1 VPNLNKN
8 QQSTN
13 NKSDVLHTARRCRHY
28 AMCKVDFFGTGV
40 CPSGKKNHFV
50 SFYPQGMMDITAAVL
65 ENRIPVTTGLLDVAN
80 ECTLC
85 GICDTQ
91 CYFVTELRPFGVF
104 QTLKNYLD
112 DYLQSNEP
120 VEIPSDEFLNKLR
133 SITGDKYA
141 TNDPA
146 LLIAYANDPF
156 PNSSETM
163 PRYVVVPSDT
173 HQVSEIV
180 KLCRREELEYTIRG
194 NGSSAM
200 GFVLG
205 SGVIID
211 TIRMKKM
218 EFDTS
223 NRAVTIGAGISAF
236 ELQKEAVA
244 RGYRVNAA
252 EPSALY
258 CANIMC
264 SGLFSLFSSSYGT
277 GADNFI
283 DAQFVSKE
291 GDIFALSQRDAPNLY
306 GFSKSD
312 PPIQE
317 ICTQAVVKL
326 HPIEEDESAIA
337 VPFSDMQSAIGY
349 AKKLNRRHIGL
360 GIGVLGG
367 EYLSTFISPTA
378 ELAET
383 LRNVFHKELGIE
395 YLVVVLGNKHHLDA
409 ARDMAPVVFEQELMR
424 ALILGIPALGEE
436 GLIQILQGM
445 EGEAKLYEILA
456 KPEMLPIIEA
466 ALDSSPKLL
475 SEVVDPDFKF
485 FYEKLYSRPEL
496 TDMLWLNTFRIVS
509 SRMGRDGHL
518 IVSILYVPL
527 DDIPQIE
534 EIHKGFKEVVNSNGV
549 RGEFGF
555 LTPIDQGAMGI
566 FEWDMYLD
574 HADPEE
580 VAKMRKAMEK
590 VGAMVE
596 RFSKQD
602 PRVLWIGDVLNKG
615 FSRKEAY
622 LYHGASFSEDK
633 YE

>member
-1 VPNLNKN
+1 MSDFN
-8 QQSTN
+8 N
-13 NKSDVLHTARRCRHY
+13 NKQISNNTSETLHTARQCRHY
-28 AMCKVDFFGTGV
+28 AMCKVDFLGTGV

-65 ENRIPVTTGLLDVAN
+65 EKRVPVTTGLVDVAN

-104 QTLKNYLD
+104 QTLKSYLD
-112 DYLQSNEP
+112 DYLQSNDP
-120 VEIPSDEFLNKLR
+120 VEVPSDEFLNKLR
-133 SITGDKYA
+133 FITGDKYA
-141 TNDPA
+141 TNDPG
-146 LLIAYANDPF
+146 LLIAYANDPC
-156 PNSSETM
+156 PVSSETM
-163 PRYVVVPSDT
+163 PRYAVVPSDT

-180 KLCRREELEYTIRG
+180 KLCRREGVEYTIRG

-211 TIRMKKM
+211 TIRMTKM
-218 EFDTS
+218 EFDTT
-223 NRAVTIGAGISAF
+223 NRAVTIGAGISSF
-236 ELQKEAVA
+236 EVQKEAVA
-244 RGYRVNAA
+244 RGYRVLAA

-277 GADNFI
+277 GIDNLI
-283 DAQFVSKE
+283 DAEFVSKE

-306 GFSKSD
+306 GFSKTE
-312 PPIQE
+312 PPIQG
-317 ICTQAVVKL
+317 ICTQTVVKL
-326 HPIEEDESAIA
+326 HPIVEDEAAIA
-337 VPFSDMQSAIGY
+337 VPFPDMQSAIDY
-349 AKKLNRRHIGL
+349 AKKLNIRHIGL

-367 EYLSTFISPTA
+367 EYLSTFISPTSKI
-378 ELAET
+378 AET

-395 YLVVVLGNKHHLDA
+395 YLVVVLGNKYHLDA
-409 ARDMAPVVFEQELMR
+409 SRDMAPVVLEQELMR
-424 ALILGIPALGEE
+424 ALILGVPALGEE
-436 GLIQILQGM
+436 GLIQILRGM
-445 EGEAKLYEILA
+445 EGEAKPYEILA

-466 ALDSSPKLL
+466 ALDPSPEQL
-475 SEVVDPDFKF
+475 SEAVDSDLRA
-485 FYEKLYSRPEL
+485 FYKKLYNRTEL

-518 IVSILYVPL
+518 IVTILYVPL
-527 DDIPQIE
+527 DNIPQVE
-534 EIHKGFKEVVNSNGV
+534 EIHKGFKDLTHSCGV

-566 FEWDMYLD
+566 FEWDMYVD
-574 HADPEE
+574 HADPVE
-580 VAKMRKAMEK
+580 VEKMQNAMGKA
-590 VGAMVE
+590 VAMIQG
-596 RFSKQD
+596 FSKQD
-602 PRVLWIGDVLNKG
+602 SRVLWIGDVLNKG

-622 LYHGASFSEDK
+622 LYHGAN

>member
-1 VPNLNKN
+1 
-8 QQSTN
+8 
-13 NKSDVLHTARRCRHY
+13 
-28 AMCKVDFFGTGV
+28 MCKVDFLGTGV
-40 CPSGKKNHFV
+40 CPSGRKNHFV

-65 ENRIPVTTGLLDVAN
+65 ENRIPVTTGLVDVAN
-80 ECTLC
+80 ECALC

-104 QTLKNYLD
+104 QTLKSYLD
-112 DYLQSNEP
+112 DYLLSNDP
-120 VEIPSDEFLNKLR
+120 VEVPSDEFLNELR

-141 TNDPA
+141 TNDPGH
-146 LLIAYANDPF
+146 LIAYANDPC
-156 PNSSETM
+156 PNSFETM
-163 PRYVVVPSDT
+163 PGYAVVPSDT
-173 HQVSEIV
+173 QQVSEIV
-180 KLCRREELEYTIRG
+180 KLCRREGVEYTIRG

-205 SGVIID
+205 SGLIID
-211 TIRMKKM
+211 TTRMKKM

-277 GADNFI
+277 GADNLI
-283 DAQFVSKE
+283 DAEFVSEE
-291 GDIFALSQRDAPNLY
+291 GSVFALSQTDAPNLY
-306 GFSKSD
+306 GFSKTE
-312 PPIQE
+312 PPVQG

-326 HPIEEDESAIA
+326 HPLVEDESAIA
-337 VPFSDMQSAIGY
+337 VPFSDMQSAISY
-349 AKKLNRRHIGL
+349 AEKLNKRHIGL
-360 GIGVLGG
+360 GIGVLGE
-367 EYLSTFISPTA
+367 EYLSTFISPTS

-409 ARDMAPVVFEQELMR
+409 AREMAPVVLEQELMS

-436 GLIQILQGM
+436 GLIQILRGM
-445 EGEAKLYEILA
+445 EGEAKPYEILA

-466 ALDSSPKLL
+466 ALDPSPEKL
-475 SEVVDPDFKF
+475 SETVAPDLQP

-518 IVSILYVPL
+518 IVTILYVPL
-527 DDIPQIE
+527 DNIPQVE
-534 EIHKGFKEVVNSNGV
+534 EIHKGFKELTHDCGV

-555 LTPIDQGAMGI
+555 LTPVDQGAMGI

-580 VAKMRKAMEK
+580 VEKMQKAMEK
-590 VGAMVE
+590 LVVMVE
-596 RFSKQD
+596 GFSKQD

-622 LYHGASFSEDK
+622 LYYGATFG
-633 YE
+633 

>member
-1 VPNLNKN
+1 MSNLSGNK
-8 QQSTN
+8 QPADN
-13 NKSDVLHTARRCRHY
+13 NRDVLHTAHRCRHY
-28 AMCKVDFFGTGV
+28 AMCKVDFLGTGV

-65 ENRIPVTTGLLDVAN
+65 ENRIPVTTGLVEVAN

-85 GICDTQ
+85 GICDSQ
-91 CYFVTELRPFGVF
+91 CYFVTELRTLTVF
-104 QTLKNYLD
+104 QTLKNYID
-112 DYLQSNEP
+112 DYLKSNDP
-120 VEIPSDEFLNKLR
+120 VEIPSDELLNKLR
-133 SITGDKYA
+133 SITGEKYA

-146 LLIAYANDPF
+146 HLIAYSNDPC
-156 PNSSETM
+156 PNSYETI
-163 PRYVVVPSDT
+163 PRYVVLPGDT
-173 HQVSEIV
+173 DQVSEIV
-180 KLCRREELEYTIRG
+180 KLCRTEKLQYTIRG

-211 TIRMKKM
+211 TARMKKM
-218 EFDTS
+218 EFDTG
-223 NRAVTIGAGISAF
+223 NRAVTIGAGISSF
-236 ELQKEAVA
+236 ELQKAAVA

-264 SGLFSLFSSSYGT
+264 SGLFSLFSSSYGM

-283 DAQFVSKE
+283 DAEFVSKE
-291 GDIFALSQRDAPNLY
+291 GDVFTLSQRSAPNLY
-306 GFSKSD
+306 GFSKSE
-312 PPIQE
+312 PQIQE

-326 HPIEEDESAIA
+326 HPVEEDESAIA
-337 VPFSDMQSAIGY
+337 VPFSDMQSAIGF
-349 AKKLNRRHIGL
+349 ATKLNRRNIGL

-367 EYLSTFISPTA
+367 EYLSTFISPTS
-378 ELAET
+378 EIAET
-383 LRNVFHKELGIE
+383 LRNVFHNELGIE
-395 YLVVVLGNKHHLDA
+395 YIVVVLGNKHHLEA
-409 ARDMAPVVFEQELMR
+409 ARDMAPAVFEQELMR
-424 ALILGIPALGEE
+424 ALILGITALGED
-436 GLIQILQGM
+436 GLIQILRGM
-445 EGEAKLYEILA
+445 EGEAKPYEILA

-466 ALDSSPKLL
+466 ALDPSPKLV
-475 SEVVDPDFKF
+475 SEAVDPDFKS

-518 IVSILYVPL
+518 VVSILYLPL
-527 DDIPQIE
+527 DNIPQIE
-534 EIHKGFKEVVNSNGV
+534 EIHEKFRELTQNSGV

-574 HADPEE
+574 HADPEQ
-580 VAKMRKAMEK
+580 VDKMQKAMEK
-590 VGAMVE
+590 LGAMLE
-596 RFSKQD
+596 EFSKQD

-622 LYHGASFSEDK
+622 LYYGASLI
-633 YE
+633 

>member
-1 VPNLNKN
+1 MDNISK
-8 QQSTN
+8 T
-13 NKSDVLHTARRCRHY
+13 LHTARRCRHY
-28 AMCKVDFFGTGV
+28 AMCKTDFLGTGI

-50 SFYPQGMMDITAAVL
+50 SFYPQGMMDISAAVL
-65 ENRIPVTTGLLDVAN
+65 EKRIPVTTGLVEVAN

-85 GICDTQ
+85 GICDSQ

-104 QTLKNYLD
+104 QTLKRYLD
-112 DYLQSNEP
+112 DYLQSNDP
-120 VEIPSDEFLNKLR
+120 VKVPSDDFLNNLR
-133 SITGDKYA
+133 AITGDKYA
-141 TNDPA
+141 TNDPGH
-146 LLIAYANDPF
+146 LIAYANDPC
-156 PNSSETM
+156 PISYETM
-163 PRYVVVPSDT
+163 PRYAVVPDDT
-173 HQVSEIV
+173 QQVSKIV
-180 KLCRREELEYTIRG
+180 KLCRREGVEYTIRG

-205 SGVIID
+205 SGLIID

-223 NRAVTIGAGISAF
+223 NRTVTIGAGISAF

-244 RGYRVNAA
+244 RGYRVLAA

-277 GADNFI
+277 GTDNLI
-283 DAQFVSKE
+283 DAEFVSKE
-291 GDIFALSQRDAPNLY
+291 GDVFALSQRDAPNLW
-306 GFSKSD
+306 GFRKNE
-312 PPIQE
+312 PPIEE

-326 HPIEEDESAIA
+326 HPVIEDESAIA
-337 VPFSDMQSAIGY
+337 VPFSDMQSAIAY
-349 AKKLNRRHIGL
+349 AEKLNRRHIGL

-367 EYLSTFISPTA
+367 EYLSTFISPTS

-383 LRNVFHKELGIE
+383 LRNVFQRELGIE
-395 YLVVVLGNKHHLDA
+395 YLVMVLGNKHHLEA
-409 ARDMAPVVFEQELMR
+409 ARDMAPVVLEQDVMS

-436 GLIQILQGM
+436 GLIQLLRGM
-445 EGEAKLYEILA
+445 EGEEKPYEILA
-456 KPEMLPIIEA
+456 KPEMLPVIEA
-466 ALDSSPKLL
+466 ALDPSPEQL
-475 SEVVDPDFKF
+475 SGAVDSDLKA
-485 FYEKLYSRPEL
+485 FYETLYSRPEL

-518 IVSILYVPL
+518 IVTILYVPL
-527 DDIPQIE
+527 DNIPQVE
-534 EIHKGFKEVVNSNGV
+534 EIHKGFKELTHNSGV

-555 LTPIDQGAMGI
+555 LTPVDQGAMGI

-574 HADPEE
+574 HADPAE
-580 VAKMRKAMEK
+580 VEKMQKAMEK
-590 VGAMVE
+590 LVVMVE

-622 LYHGASFSEDK
+622 LYHGASLNG
-633 YE
+633 

>member
-1 VPNLNKN
+1 MCD
-8 QQSTN
+8 SSN
-13 NKSDVLHTARRCRHY
+13 NSQLEGSVGGVMHTARRCRHY
-28 AMCKVDFFGTGV
+28 AMCKVDFLGTGV
-40 CPSGKKNHFV
+40 CPSGEKNHFI

-65 ENRIPVTTGLLDVAN
+65 EKKIPVTTGIVEVAD

-85 GICDTQ
+85 GVCDTQ
-91 CYFVTELRPFGVF
+91 CYFINELRPFFVF
-104 QTLKNYLD
+104 QTLKRYLD

-120 VEIPSDEFLNKLR
+120 LVVPSDEFLNKLR

-141 TNDPA
+141 TNDPG
-146 LLIAYANDPF
+146 LLVAYANDPF

-180 KLCRREELEYTIRG
+180 KLCQREGVEYTIRG

-205 SGVIID
+205 TGLIID

-218 EFDTS
+218 KFDTS
-223 NRAVTIGAGISAF
+223 NRTVTIGAGISAF

-277 GADNFI
+277 GADSII
-283 DAQFVSKE
+283 DAEFVSKE

-306 GFSKSD
+306 GFSKTG
-312 PPIQE
+312 PPIQG

-349 AKKLNRRHIGL
+349 AKKLNMRHIGL

-378 ELAET
+378 
-383 LRNVFHKELGIE
+383 
-395 YLVVVLGNKHHLDA
+395 
-409 ARDMAPVVFEQELMR
+409 
-424 ALILGIPALGEE
+424 
-436 GLIQILQGM
+436 
-445 EGEAKLYEILA
+445 
-456 KPEMLPIIEA
+456 
-466 ALDSSPKLL
+466 
-475 SEVVDPDFKF
+475 
-485 FYEKLYSRPEL
+485 
-496 TDMLWLNTFRIVS
+496 
-509 SRMGRDGHL
+509 
-518 IVSILYVPL
+518 
-527 DDIPQIE
+527 
-534 EIHKGFKEVVNSNGV
+534 
-549 RGEFGF
+549 
-555 LTPIDQGAMGI
+555 
-566 FEWDMYLD
+566 
-574 HADPEE
+574 
-580 VAKMRKAMEK
+580 
-590 VGAMVE
+590 
-596 RFSKQD
+596 
-602 PRVLWIGDVLNKG
+602 
-615 FSRKEAY
+615 
-622 LYHGASFSEDK
+622 
-633 YE
+633 

>member
-1 VPNLNKN
+1 MHNSDKYK
-8 QQSTN
+8 QSTN
-13 NKSDVLHTARRCRHY
+13 NKSKILHSARRCRHY
-28 AMCKVDFFGTGV
+28 AMCKVDFLGTGV
-40 CPSGKKNHFV
+40 CPSGRKNHFV

-65 ENRIPVTTGLLDVAN
+65 ENRIPVTTGLVDVAN
-80 ECTLC
+80 GCTLC
-85 GICDTQ
+85 GICDSQ

-104 QTLKNYLD
+104 QALKSYVD
-112 DYLQSNEP
+112 DYLQSNDP
-120 VEIPSDEFLNKLR
+120 VEIPSDEFLNKIR
-133 SITGDKYA
+133 AITGEKYA

-146 LLIAYANDPF
+146 HLMAYSNDPF
-156 PNSSETM
+156 PNSFETM
-163 PRYVVVPSDT
+163 PRYVVVPDGT
-173 HQVSEIV
+173 QQVSEIV
-180 KLCRREELEYTIRG
+180 KLCRREAIDYTIRG

-205 SGVIID
+205 RGLIID
-211 TIRMKKM
+211 TIRMKKL
-218 EFDTS
+218 EFDIG

-277 GADNFI
+277 GTDSLI
-283 DAQFVSKE
+283 DAEFVSKA
-291 GDIFALSQRDAPNLY
+291 GDVFALSQRDAPNLY
-306 GFSKSD
+306 GFSKSE
-312 PPIQE
+312 PPIQG

-326 HPIEEDESAIA
+326 HPIVEDESALA
-337 VPFSDMQSAIGY
+337 VPFSEMQSAIAY
-349 AKKLNRRHIGL
+349 AKELNRRHIGL

-367 EYLSTFISPTA
+367 EYLSTFISPTS
-378 ELAET
+378 EIAET
-383 LRNVFHKELGIE
+383 LRQVFHKELGIE
-395 YLVVVLGNKHHLDA
+395 YLVLVLGNKHHLDA
-409 ARDMAPVVFEQELMR
+409 AREMAPLVFEQELMK
-424 ALILGIPALGEE
+424 ALILGVSALGED
-436 GLIQILQGM
+436 GLIQILRGM
-445 EGEAKLYEILA
+445 EGEAKPYEILA

-466 ALDSSPKLL
+466 ALDPSPKLL
-475 SEVVDPDFKF
+475 SEAVDSDLKS

-496 TDMLWLNTFRIVS
+496 SDMLWLNTFRIVS

-518 IVSILYVPL
+518 IVSILYLPL
-527 DDIPQIE
+527 DNIPQVE
-534 EIHKGFKEVVNSNGV
+534 EIHKGFQELTHNCGV

-555 LTPIDQGAMGI
+555 LTPVDQGAMGI

-580 VAKMRKAMEK
+580 VEKMQKAMEK
-590 VGAMVE
+590 LGIMVKG
-596 RFSKQD
+596 FAQQD

-622 LYHGASFSEDK
+622 LYNGASFNE
-633 YE
+633 